1 MSDPRYSDPVND
13 PNRRDRREPM
23 QPGTQRYN
31 TEDAARSGTWAWSVG
46 IIAEIVIAMLVYDY
60 NRPMSTAT
68 NPATNPPTTTG
79 SAPAPAPAVPPAPRA
94 P

>member
-13 PNRRDRREPM
+13 RSRRDRRESM
-23 QPGTQRYN
+23 QPGTQRYE
-31 TEDAARSGTWAWSVG
+31 TEDDARSGTWAWIVG
-46 IIAEIVIAMLVYDY
+46 IAVIVIAMLVYDY

-68 NPATNPPTTTG
+68 NPTTNPPTTTG
-79 SAPAPAPAVPPAPRA
+79 SAAAPTPAPPPAPRT

>member
-13 PNRRDRREPM
+13 PNRRDRRAPM
-23 QPGTQRYN
+23 QPGTQRY
-31 TEDAARSGTWAWSVG
+31 DVADDARSGTWAWIVG
-46 IIAEIVIAMLVYDY
+46 IIAVIVVAMLVYDY

-79 SAPAPAPAVPPAPRA
+79 SAPAPAPTAPPAPRA